1 MNPQAGTSIAAP
13 LPVVSNEFRY
23 WQRRILIT
31 SLVGYA
37 FFYLVRKNLSFAM
50 PGIKAQLGL
59 SKAELGFY
67 LFTLHGVVYGVS
79 KFLNGFV
86 ADRVNARWYMVTGLV
101 LSAAMNFCF
110 GFSSAVVTLGVFWVL
125 NGWFQGM
132 GFPPC
137 ARLMTH
143 WFSPRELAT
152 KMSIW
157 NTSHSWGA
165 AAAQILSGYLAIK
178 LGWRAIFWIPGMLA
192 IVAAIVMAF
201 RLRDTP
207 TSVGLPELPDT
218 HVANAPAEDHDF
230 NKFIRRQVLTNPA
243 IWVFAIANFFVYA
256 VRYSFLDWGPTL
268 LKEAKGVELNESGW
282 LLAAFEISGV
292 AGMLL
297 SGWITDKVFGG
308 RGARTCVF
316 CMFMASLSALAFCYA
331 PSSTLVNAVLLGCAG
346 FFIYG
351 PQALVGICAANLATK
366 RAAATA
372 VGFTGIFGYLST
384 TLSGW
389 GLGKL
394 ADVFG
399 WHAGFLAIIA
409 FGLVGTALF
418 ALGWN
423 LRPHG
428 YANAP
433 TH

>member
-1 MNPQAGTSIAAP
+1 MNQPTQVASTAAP
-13 LPVVSNEFRY
+13 IAVSREFRY
-23 WQRRILIT
+23 WQKRILIT

-37 FFYLVRKNLSFAM
+37 FFYLVRKNISFAM

-59 SKAELGFY
+59 TKADLG
-67 LFTLHGVVYGVS
+67 LFLTLHGVIYGVS
-79 KFLNGFV
+79 KFVNGFV
-86 ADRVNARWYMVTGLV
+86 ADRVNARWYMFVGLV
-101 LSAAMNFCF
+101 LSAAMNICF
-110 GFSSAVVTLGVFWVL
+110 GFSSAAITLGVFWVL

-143 WFSPRELAT
+143 WFSPKELAT

-157 NTSHSWGA
+157 NTSHSFGA
-165 AAAQILSGYLAIK
+165 GAVAILAGYLAAK
-178 LGWRAIFWIPGMLA
+178 YGWRYCFWVPGGLA
-192 IVAAIVMAF
+192 IVAAVVMAI

-207 TSVGLPELPDT
+207 QSVGLPELPDT
-218 HVANAPAEDHDF
+218 HVAGSPTEDSSDF
-230 NKFIRRQVLTNPA
+230 KRFIWRQVLTNRG
-243 IWVFAIANFFVYA
+243 IWIFALANFFVY
-256 VRYSFLDWGPTL
+256 VLRYSILDWGPTL
-268 LKEAKGVELNESGW
+268 LKEAKGVQLQESGW
-282 LLAAFEISGV
+282 LIAAFEISGV

-331 PSSTLVNAVLLGCAG
+331 PSSPLVNAVLLGCAG

-372 VGFTGIFGYLST
+372 VGFTGVFGYLST

-394 ADVFG
+394 VDVFG

-409 FGLVGTALF
+409 FGLVGTVLF

-423 LRPHG
+423 LKPHG
-428 YANAP
+428 YA
-433 TH
+433 TTC

>member
-1 MNPQAGTSIAAP
+1 MNPSAGTTTVAAP
-13 LPVVSNEFRY
+13 PDVSNEFRY
-23 WQRRILIT
+23 WQRRILFT

-37 FFYLVRKNLSFAM
+37 FFYLVRKNISFAM

-59 SKAELGFY
+59 SKADLGMF
-67 LFTLHGVVYGVS
+67 LTLHGVIYGVS
-79 KFLNGFV
+79 KFVNGFV

-101 LSAAMNFCF
+101 LSAAMNLCF

-143 WFSPRELAT
+143 WFSPKELAT

-165 AAAQILSGYLAIK
+165 GAAAILAGYLAAF
-178 LGWRAIFWIPGMLA
+178 GWRYIFWVPGTLA
-192 IVAAIVMAF
+192 LLAAVGMAF
-201 RLRDTP
+201 GLRDTP

-218 HVANAPAEDHDF
+218 QVADAATEGSDF
-230 NKFIRRQVLTNPA
+230 KRFIWRQVLTNPG
-243 IWVFAIANFFVYA
+243 IWIFAIANFFVYV

-268 LKEAKGVELNESGW
+268 LKEAKGVELSESGW
-282 LLAAFEISGV
+282 LMAAFEISGV

-297 SGWITDKVFGG
+297 TGWITDKVFGG
-308 RGARTCVF
+308 RGARTCVL

-331 PSSTLVNAVLLGCAG
+331 PSSTLVNVVLLGCAG

-351 PQALVGICAANLATK
+351 PQALVGISAANLATK

-394 ADVFG
+394 VDAFG

-409 FGLVGTALF
+409 FGLIGTVLF

-423 LRPHG
+423 LKPHG
-428 YANAP
+428 YAEAP
-433 TH
+433 KL

>member
-1 MNPQAGTSIAAP
+1 MNPPVGTSTAAAHP
-13 LPVVSNEFRY
+13 SVSNEFRY

-37 FFYLVRKNLSFAM
+37 FFYLVRKNISFAM

-59 SKAELGFY
+59 TKADLG
-67 LFTLHGVVYGVS
+67 LFLTLHGVIYGVS

-86 ADRVNARWYMVTGLV
+86 ADRVNARWYMVIGLV
-101 LSAAMNFCF
+101 LSAAMNLCF

-143 WFSPRELAT
+143 WFSPKELAT

-157 NTSHSWGA
+157 NTSHSFGA
-165 AAAQILSGYLAIK
+165 GAVAILAGYLAA
-178 LGWRAIFWIPGMLA
+178 LGWRYIFWIPGVLA
-192 IVAAIVMAF
+192 IFAAIVMAF

-218 HVANAPAEDHDF
+218 HVADDQDSDF
-230 NKFIRRQVLTNPA
+230 KKFIWRQVLTNPG
-243 IWVFAIANFFVYA
+243 IWVFAIANFFVYV

-268 LKEAKGVELNESGW
+268 LKEAKGVELHESGW
-282 LLAAFEISGV
+282 LIAAFEASGV

-316 CMFMASLSALAFCYA
+316 CMFMASLSAFAFWYA
-331 PSSTLVNAVLLGCAG
+331 PSSTLANAVLLGCAG

-351 PQALVGICAANLATK
+351 PQALVGISAANLATK

-372 VGFTGIFGYLST
+372 VGFTGVFGYLST
-384 TLSGW
+384 TVSGW

-394 ADVFG
+394 VDVFG
-399 WHAGFLAIIA
+399 WNAGFLAIIA
-409 FGLVGTALF
+409 FGIVGTALF

-423 LRPHG
+423 LKPHG
-428 YANAP
+428 YVTAR

>member
-1 MNPQAGTSIAAP
+1 MNPPAGTTTAAAP
-13 LPVVSNEFRY
+13 PSVSNEFRY

-37 FFYLVRKNLSFAM
+37 FFYLVRKNISFAM

-59 SKAELGFY
+59 TKADLGMF
-67 LFTLHGVVYGVS
+67 LTLHGVVYGVS
-79 KFLNGFV
+79 KFVNGFV

-101 LSAAMNFCF
+101 LSAAMNLCF

-143 WFSPRELAT
+143 WFSPKELAT

-157 NTSHSWGA
+157 NTSHSFGA
-165 AAAQILSGYLAIK
+165 GAVAILAGYLAAY
-178 LGWRAIFWIPGMLA
+178 GWRYIFWIPGALA
-192 IVAAIVMAF
+192 ILAALVMAV

-207 TSVGLPELPDT
+207 GSVGLPELPDT
-218 HVANAPAEDHDF
+218 HVAAAGDADF
-230 NKFIRRQVLTNPA
+230 KRFVWRQVLTNPG
-243 IWVFAIANFFVYA
+243 IWVFAIANFFVYV

-268 LKEAKGVELNESGW
+268 LKEAKGVELHESGW
-282 LLAAFEISGV
+282 LIAAFEASGV

-297 SGWITDKVFGG
+297 SGWITDKVFRG

-316 CMFMASLSALAFCYA
+316 CMFMASLSALAFWYA

-351 PQALVGICAANLATK
+351 PQALVGISAANLATK

-372 VGFTGIFGYLST
+372 VGFTGVFGYLST
-384 TLSGW
+384 TVSGW
-389 GLGKL
+389 GLGKFVD
-394 ADVFG
+394 AFG
-399 WHAGFLAIIA
+399 WSAGFLAIIA

-423 LRPHG
+423 LKPHG
-428 YANAP
+428 YAETP
-433 TH
+433 SH

>member
-1 MNPQAGTSIAAP
+1 MNQPSQVSTTAAP
-13 LPVVSNEFRY
+13 PNVSADFRY
-23 WQRRILIT
+23 WQKRILYT

-50 PGIKAQLGL
+50 PGIKEQLGL
-59 SKAELGFY
+59 TNSDLG
-67 LFTLHGVVYGVS
+67 LFLTLHGIVYGGS
-79 KFLNGFV
+79 KFINGFV

-101 LSAAMNFCF
+101 LSAAMNLCF
-110 GFSSAVVTLGVFWVL
+110 GFSSAAVTLGVFWVL

-143 WFSPRELAT
+143 WFSPKELAT

-165 AAAQILSGYLAIK
+165 GAVAILAGYLASF
-178 LGWRAIFWIPGMLA
+178 GWRYIFWVPGTLA
-192 IVAAIVMAF
+192 LLASIGMAIG
-201 RLRDTP
+201 LRDTP

-218 HVANAPAEDHDF
+218 QVANSPAEEGDF
-230 NKFIRRQVLTNPA
+230 KKFIWHQVLANRG
-243 IWVFAIANFFVYA
+243 IWILAIANFFVYV

-268 LKEAKGVELNESGW
+268 LKKTKGVELHESGW
-282 LLAAFEISGV
+282 LMAAFELSGV

-308 RGARTCVF
+308 RGARTCVL

-331 PSSTLVNAVLLGCAG
+331 PSSTMANAVLLGCAG

-351 PQALVGICAANLATK
+351 PQALVGISAANLATK

-372 VGFTGIFGYLST
+372 VGFTGVFGYLST

-394 ADVFG
+394 ADTFG

-409 FGLVGTALF
+409 FGIVGMGIF

-423 LRPHG
+423 LKPHG
-428 YANAP
+428 YATTSP
-433 TH
+433 H

>member
-1 MNPQAGTSIAAP
+1 MNTPTGTSTAAATP
-13 LPVVSNEFRY
+13 AVTDEFRY

-31 SLVGYA
+31 TLVGYA
-37 FFYLVRKNLSFAM
+37 FFYLVRKNISFAM

-59 SKAELGFY
+59 TKADLGMF
-67 LFTLHGVVYGVS
+67 LTLHGVVYGVS
-79 KFLNGFV
+79 KFVNGFV
-86 ADRVNARWYMVTGLV
+86 ADRMNARWYMVTGLV
-101 LSAAMNFCF
+101 LSAAMNVCF

-143 WFSPRELAT
+143 WFSPKELAT

-157 NTSHSWGA
+157 NTSHSFGA
-165 AAAQILSGYLAIK
+165 GAVAILAGYLAAY
-178 LGWRAIFWIPGMLA
+178 GWRYCFWVPGGLA
-192 IVAAIVMAF
+192 ILAAVVMAF

-207 TSVGLPELPDT
+207 QSVGLPELPDT
-218 HVANAPAEDHDF
+218 RIADAGKEDTKDF
-230 NKFIRRQVLTNPA
+230 KRFIWRQVLTNRG
-243 IWVFAIANFFVYA
+243 IWVFAIANFFVY
-256 VRYSFLDWGPTL
+256 VLRYSILDWGPTL
-268 LKEAKGVELNESGW
+268 LKETKGVELQESGW
-282 LLAAFEISGV
+282 MIAAFEASGV
-292 AGMLL
+292 VGMLL

-316 CMFMASLSALAFCYA
+316 CMFMASLSALAFWYA

-366 RAAATA
+366 KAAATA
-372 VGFTGIFGYLST
+372 VGFTGVFGYLST

-394 ADVFG
+394 VDTFG

-423 LRPHG
+423 LKPHG
-428 YANAP
+428 YATTS